1 MIDIEAR
8 AERVRTIVAA
18 SHGRVIERIGDK
30 IAFEVPADVAPGMP
44 WGPSGINTGGQ
55 WVRQPIPVNAIRASE
70 ILIFVAAGDDRCRG
84 EWP

>member
-30 IAFEVPADVAPGMP
+30 IAFEVPADVAPGLP

-55 WVRQPIPVNAIRASE
+55 WVRQLPRADYHPSNP
-70 ILIFVAAGDDRCRG
+70 LGFWLCQRQ
-84 EWP
+84 